1 MNKKVEDENFERVNE
16 EIFSN
21 EKLCTNIINKRILM
35 NNYDK
40 NNYIFHQIKNDK
52 NEELISHSNSFD
64 KINKLLKDNDILDI
78 NIEKVLIDNNS
89 NYGDQNNKKINIYNN
104 IVINS
109 SHKKNNIIN
118 NSNYFQKNKFDYLVN
133 STADSFSINS
143 TYENINKISK
153 FKYASSKFLQEKVKN
168 LLFQPLI
175 RSSYKT
181 VHSARNLLNEVK
193 ENQNLK
199 NKNSKNKSNFYHY
212 TEKKELEN
220 NKSPTSIPFTK
231 NKIIHL
237 LHDNDGDL
245 SNNKKERHRRST
257 SNDIEDI
264 NFYTQIK
271 MKARNSCKNFDKFR
285 KTNNYE
291 DKISKN
297 IEKNK
302 QNLNNPKEYFSVLFN
317 KILDRKKK

>member
-1 MNKKVEDENFERVNE
+1 M
-16 EIFSN
+16 
-21 EKLCTNIINKRILM
+21 
-35 NNYDK
+35 
-40 NNYIFHQIKNDK
+40 
-52 NEELISHSNSFD
+52 
-64 KINKLLKDNDILDI
+64 
-78 NIEKVLIDNNS
+78 
-89 NYGDQNNKKINIYNN
+89 
-104 IVINS
+104 
-109 SHKKNNIIN
+109 
-118 NSNYFQKNKFDYLVN
+118 
-133 STADSFSINS
+133 
-143 TYENINKISK
+143 
-153 FKYASSKFLQEKVKN
+153 
-168 LLFQPLI
+168 
-175 RSSYKT
+175 
-181 VHSARNLLNEVK
+181 K

-271 MKARNSCKNFDKFR
+271 MKARNSCKNFDKFW
-285 KTNNYE
+285 KMNNYE

-317 KILDRKKK
+317 KILDRKKKWRRIFLDFNLNVFIYAFIALKYSLYIINNANNWFLNMCNIDIY